1 MAKKL
6 DTKILKT
13 NDLET
18 RLVGFKSHF
27 RAINQHFTK
36 SGMTA
41 RSDVTRVGCGRQWRD
56 CGKVPSRESRGVRLD
71 IRHCRPTMVLWKFL
85 WRLRLKS
92 DLRKLRPQR

>member
-27 RAINQHFTK
+27 RAINQHFKK

-56 CGKVPSRESRGVRLD
+56 CGKVPSPESRGVS
-71 IRHCRPTMVLWKFL
+71 IRHQALPAYDRFIMAISLAPEIEE
-85 WRLRLKS
+85 RLTKVA
-92 DLRKLRPQR
+92 